1 MARKYSIA
9 DARSHLSDIVDQ
21 AENGLEVEL
30 TRRGHPVAVVMSR
43 REVDRL
49 RGTRG
54 RLAEAYRRFL
64 GRFSLD
70 EIGFKGN
77 FAAPRDKGAGRPV
90 SL

>member
-30 TRRGHPVAVVMSR
+30 TRRGQPVAVVVSR
-43 REVDRL
+43 REFDRL

-54 RLAEAYRRFL
+54 QFGEAYRRFL
-64 GRFSLD
+64 EQFSPS
-70 EIGFKGN
+70 EIGLEGD